1 MSRIHWVTGGTG
13 TPYDRSPTQTL
24 AQLRL
29 EYIYVDVSV
38 MKVEKV
44 KQWILV
50 SRIHWVPWGTGT
62 PCISYLI

>member
-1 MSRIHWVTGGTG
+1 MTGGTG
-13 TPYDRSPTQTL
+13 TPDDRSPTQTL

-50 SRIHWVPWGTGT
+50 SRIHWVPW
-62 PCISYLI
+62 